1 MSFPVAAQV
10 AQSAE
15 PEIVRQTA
23 NYHPSIWGDRFLNY
37 DEKSIQITYDHMQQ
51 QVDQLKVTVRK
62 EVFTT
67 SAGDFSHQLKLID
80 AVQRL
85 GVAYHFER
93 EIEEALQRVHVTYHD
108 YDGGDLYAVALGFR
122 LLRQH
127 GFNVSCDI
135 FNKFKDKNGNFKES
149 LTADVPGMLSF
160 YEAAHLRKHGEDILE
175 EALVF
180 TTTHLESAETTE
192 ARNPLALQITQA
204 LERPLRKGLERVCA
218 RGYMSIYQDD
228 ASHSEAILKL
238 AKLDFNIVQSL
249 HKKELSEITR
259 WDINCMDELPDY
271 MQVFYHTLLNVYDE
285 IEEEMVKEGRS
296 YRVYY
301 AKEAVKAQAR
311 NYFAEAQ
318 WLHKDYIP
326 SMEEYMSVATACVG
340 NTLLSITSL
349 VGMGDIVTK
358 EAFEWLLN
366 DPRILRASNIIF
378 RLMDDLS
385 GYEFEK
391 EREHVASSIEC
402 YMKQYGV
409 PEQEVLDIFN
419 KQVKDLWKDIN
430 EEFLRPTDVPMPV
443 LMRVLN
449 LTRVVDLLYKGEDGY
464 THVGKVMKDSVASLF
479 IEPVPL

>member
-249 HKKELSEITR
+249 HKKELSEIAR

-271 MQVFYHTLLNVYDE
+271 MQVFYRTLLNVYDE